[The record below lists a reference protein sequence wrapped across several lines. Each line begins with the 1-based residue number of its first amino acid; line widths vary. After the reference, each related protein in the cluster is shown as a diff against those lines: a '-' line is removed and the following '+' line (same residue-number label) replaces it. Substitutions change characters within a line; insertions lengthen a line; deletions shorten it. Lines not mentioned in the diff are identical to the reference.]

1 MEKVSIIMPL
11 YNSARFLATSIDSVL
26 KQKHTN
32 WELILID
39 DCSGDDS
46 VVIARAYCDKD
57 SRIKLVRLDKN
68 SGAAVARNRGI
79 AAAKG
84 RFIAFLDSDDLWLP
98 EKLDIQMK
106 FMLENKIAF
115 SYTAYKKIDEY
126 GNELLELGVP
136 TSLSYQAL
144 LKACV
149 IGCLTVIYDTA
160 KIGKIYMPLGT
171 KREDYAL
178 WLKIMREKKIIAHGI
193 NRVLASYRIYPHQ
206 SSSKKLSMAKENWKL
221 LRIHEN
227 LSFVTAA
234 YYFTQYSLR
243 GILRYKLPFIAKRVS
258 VLASPEDGI

>member
-11 YNSARFLATSIDSVL
+11 YNSARFLAASIDSVL
-26 KQKHTN
+26 KQKYTN

-46 VVIARAYCDKD
+46 VVIAQAYCDKD
-57 SRIKLVRLDKN
+57 SRIKLVRLNRN

-79 AAAKG
+79 EVAEG

-98 EKLDIQMK
+98 EKLDIQIQ

-126 GNELLELGVP
+126 GVDLFELGVP

-149 IGCLTVIYDTA
+149 IGCLTVIYDISQ
-160 KIGKIYMPLGT
+160 IGKVYMPLGT

-178 WLKIMREKKIIAHGI
+178 WLKILREKDIQAQGVNK
-193 NRVLASYRIYPHQ
+193 VLASYRVYPHQ
-206 SSSKKLSMAKENWKL
+206 SSSKKLTMAKENWRLLRQHEGLKIFSACYFFSNYACRGLVRDKFPSLAKL
-221 LRIHEN
+221 LH
-227 LSFVTAA
+227 
-234 YYFTQYSLR
+234 
-243 GILRYKLPFIAKRVS
+243 ILEVAEK
-258 VLASPEDGI
+258 

>member
-11 YNSARFLATSIDSVL
+11 YNSARFLAASIDSVL
-26 KQKHTN
+26 KQKYTN

-46 VVIARAYCDKD
+46 VVIAQTYCDKD

-79 AAAKG
+79 EVAEG

-98 EKLDIQMK
+98 EKLDIQIQ
-106 FMLENKIAF
+106 FMLEKKIAF

-126 GNELLELGVP
+126 GVDLFELGVP

-149 IGCLTVIYDTA
+149 IGCLTVIYDISQ
-160 KIGKIYMPLGT
+160 IGKVYMPLGT

-178 WLKIMREKKIIAHGI
+178 WLKIMRENNIVAYGI
-193 NRVLASYRIYPHQ
+193 NRVLASYRIYPNQ
-206 SSSKKLSMAKENWKL
+206 SSSKKLNMAKENWKL
-221 LRIHEN
+221 LRTHEK
-227 LSFVTAA
+227 LCFVIAA
-234 YYFTQYSLR
+234 HYFIQYALR
-243 GILRYKLPFIAKRVS
+243 GVLRDKYPFIAKRVGF
-258 VLASPEDGI
+258 LASPENGI

>member
-98 EKLDIQMK
+98 EKLD
-106 FMLENKIAF
+106 
-115 SYTAYKKIDEY
+115 
-126 GNELLELGVP
+126 
-136 TSLSYQAL
+136 
-144 LKACV
+144 
-149 IGCLTVIYDTA
+149 
-160 KIGKIYMPLGT
+160 
-171 KREDYAL
+171 
-178 WLKIMREKKIIAHGI
+178 
-193 NRVLASYRIYPHQ
+193 
-206 SSSKKLSMAKENWKL
+206 SK
-221 LRIHEN
+221 
-227 LSFVTAA
+227 
-234 YYFTQYSLR
+234 
-243 GILRYKLPFIAKRVS
+243 
-258 VLASPEDGI
+258 